1 MEAWEIYTEIYT
13 HLPTKL
19 GNEGGKMG
27 GQITHNAFIPC
38 LQLLIPTLFACSN
51 SSKYVMLFFQRLHRR
66 EGEKFVVSELIYMIK
81 RSSNI
86 FP

>member
-1 MEAWEIYTEIYT
+1 MGAWEIYTEMYT

-19 GNEGGKMG
+19 GNEGAKMG
-27 GQITHNAFIPC
+27 GRMTHNAFIPC

-51 SSKYVMLFFQRLHRR
+51 SSRYVMFFQRLHRR
-66 EGEKFVVSELIYMIK
+66 EGEKFVKRELIYMIK
-81 RSSNI
+81 RSSNV